1 MTEKYVDLL
10 VIGAGPA
17 GMATALE
24 AHRRGVE
31 TLVLDE
37 NPYPG
42 GQIYRN
48 VSHSPLANPGVLG
61 PDYLYGRTLVDA
73 FARSGVA
80 YWPQTLAWQITP
92 DRRVSVTR
100 QGPDGGTLQI
110 AARAI
115 VLAGGAQ
122 ERPFPVPGWTLPGV
136 MGVGAAQTLLKAAA
150 LAPGAPAVLA
160 GCGPLLYLFAWQL
173 LQAGIEIRALL
184 DTTAPGAYRAAL
196 PHLAGALRASSYLAK
211 GWRML
216 RAIRR
221 AGVEH
226 VKHVQGLRVL
236 GTHRVEAI
244 EYEVAGR
251 VRRLQTPL
259 VLLHQGV
266 IPNTQV
272 TRSIGCDHAWDP
284 AQLCWRPRLDAW
296 GQTSI
301 ADIFVAGDGGGI
313 AGALAAEVSGRLV
326 GLQLAHRLAGL
337 DLAERDAAAAG
348 ARAELARHLAIRP
361 LLDALYRPADAFRR
375 PPADDTI
382 VCRCEEVTAG
392 EIRAMARLGCVG
404 PNQTKSFS
412 RCGMGPCQG
421 RFCGLTVAELL
432 ADAQAKPIPEVGYYR
447 IRPPIKPI
455 TLGEV
460 AAAIPMH
467 EDNRMARGGFP
478 K

>member
-1 MTEKYVDLL
+1 MTEKQVDLL

-24 AHRRGVE
+24 AHRRGVD

-61 PDYLYGRTLVDA
+61 PDYLRGRALVDA
-73 FARSGVA
+73 FTRSGIT

-92 DRRVSVTR
+92 DKRASVTR

-115 VLAGGAQ
+115 ALTGGAQ

-150 LAPGAPAVLA
+150 LAPSAPAVLA

-184 DTTAPGAYRAAL
+184 DTTAPGTYRTAL
-196 PHLAGALRASSYLAK
+196 PHLPGALRAPAYLAK
-211 GWRML
+211 GWKML
-216 RAIRR
+216 RAIRH

-226 VKHVQGLRVL
+226 VKHVQSLALR
-236 GTHRVEAI
+236 GTHRVEAV
-244 EYEVAGR
+244 EYEAAGR
-251 VRRLQTPL
+251 MHRLTTPL

-266 IPNTQV
+266 IPNTQI
-272 TRSIGCDHAWDP
+272 TRSVGCDHVWDE
-284 AQLCWRPRLDAW
+284 AQLCWRPQLDVW
-296 GQTSI
+296 GETSV

-326 GLQLAHRLAGL
+326 GLQLAHRLVGL
-337 DLAERDAAAAG
+337 DSAERDAAASG
-348 ARAELARHLAIRP
+348 PRAELARHLAIRP
-361 LLDALYRPADAFRR
+361 LLDALYRPADPFRR

-392 EIRAMARLGCVG
+392 DIRAMAKLGCVG

-432 ADAQAKPIPEVGYYR
+432 AQAHGTTVPQAGYYR

-460 AAAIPMH
+460 A
-467 EDNRMARGGFP
+467 MAVPADGGIERASFP